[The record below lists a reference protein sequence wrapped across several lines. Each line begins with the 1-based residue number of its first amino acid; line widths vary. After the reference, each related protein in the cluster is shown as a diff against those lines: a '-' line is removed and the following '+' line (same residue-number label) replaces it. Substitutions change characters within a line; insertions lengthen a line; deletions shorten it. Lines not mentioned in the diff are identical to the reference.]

1 MEKREKIVNNNIIIS
16 LDNLT
21 KALNEKFPSH
31 HHAHLQVFMTFNTL
45 YRLLLKEGVM
55 SDGNPL

>member
-16 LDNLT
+16 LDSLT

-31 HHAHLQVFMTFNTL
+31 HHAHVQVFMTFNNL
-45 YRLLLKEGVM
+45 YRLLLDEGVM
-55 SDGNPL
+55 NNE

>member
-1 MEKREKIVNNNIIIS
+1 MDKREKIVNNNILIS

-31 HHAHLQVFMTFNTL
+31 HHAHVQIFMTFNTL
-45 YRLLLKEGVM
+45 YRLLQKEGVM
-55 SDGNPL
+55 DNE

>member
-16 LDNLT
+16 LDSLT
-21 KALNEKFPSH
+21 RALNEKFPSH
-31 HHAHLQVFMTFNTL
+31 HYAHVQVFMTFNTL

-55 SDGNPL
+55 DNE